1 MVLNE
6 EWWHILRVKCER
18 YNSVYKSCDKHG
30 KMRKSQSFIIIANQK
45 IKYNL
50 SANMMSTILLCDHH
64 TDRSNFIIVH
74 SSWLHDI
81 DIHVEG

>member
-1 MVLNE
+1 MMAHFKGE
-6 EWWHILRVKCER
+6 MRKIQ
-18 YNSVYKSCDKHG
+18 SCLSCHKHG
-30 KMRKSQSFIIIANQK
+30 KMKKSQSFIIIANQK

-64 TDRSNFIIVH
+64 TDGSNFIIVH